1 MMTVIGVAWRI
12 NQHQLNKSQ
21 ASLLIPPQIMIGVGD
36 LIRVQRHM
44 MLLLMPRM
52 YRPVLD
58 LDLGGV
64 SGMETVERVK
74 MMPGSE
80 EKRKR
85 RKGKR
90 RLKLKEQQEK
100 DL

>member
-12 NQHQLNKSQ
+12 NQPQLNRSQ

-44 MLLLMPRM
+44 MLLLISRM

-74 MMPGSE
+74 MKPGSE

-85 RKGKR
+85 RTGKR

-100 DL
+100 DP

>member
-21 ASLLIPPQIMIGVGD
+21 ASLLIPSQIMIGVGD

-44 MLLLMPRM
+44 MLLLISRM

-80 EKRKR
+80 EKRKKW
-85 RKGKR
+85 KGKR

-100 DL
+100 DP